1 MCLATPLKVIKVINP
16 EKAIAEFNGVSKS
29 IDISLLKNL
38 KSGDY
43 ILVHEGLGIRKMDRE
58 DAEGIIKL
66 TSDIWD

>member
-1 MCLATPLKVIKVINP
+1 MCLAIPSRVVKVVSN
-16 EKAIAEFNGVSKS
+16 EKAIIEADGISRVIDVSL
-29 IDISLLKNL
+29 IKNI

-66 TSDIWD
+66 TSNIRD